1 MRSAWCSSSGLW
13 SEDPTDTPP
22 SLGSLDPHPRWFVG
36 AECWHVLSVCDACF
50 MCRVI
55 LCGGCTVF
63 RLGNYCYD
71 LYCCVVCLF
80 VVSPA
85 GSRFSVA
92 LAVLTP
98 KPSLLR
104 KRNKRNEL
112 SGRRSSTALLDGA
125 GWCCEAAHLK
135 RTGEG
140 CNPTSGSFA
149 PTSSSAT
156 AAA

>member
-1 MRSAWCSSSGLW
+1 MAQFLIV
-13 SEDPTDTPP
+13 
-22 SLGSLDPHPRWFVG
+22 SLLN
-36 AECWHVLSVCDACF
+36 LLVCF
-50 MCRVI
+50 
-55 LCGGCTVF
+55 
-63 RLGNYCYD
+63 
-71 LYCCVVCLF
+71 
-80 VVSPA
+80 
-85 GSRFSVA
+85 
-92 LAVLTP
+92 LTP
-98 KPSLLR
+98 KPSLLPYG
-104 KRNKRNEL
+104 NKRNEL